1 MLYIK
6 NFGTGKRGIQSKINR
21 PDGISYK
28 ADWEGVK
35 AQPYMY
41 PAYKLAEKHIK
52 KKFKRKIQEKFKSS

>member
-1 MLYIK
+1 M
-6 NFGTGKRGIQSKINR
+6 QSKINKL
-21 PDGISYK
+21 DGISYK